1 MILKINSMKINTFYF
16 LVFILLSS
24 CKDKEVSDK
33 NLNTDK
39 LSIEGTWELISRYN
53 YIDNKVV
60 DSFGLGE
67 GYRQVKM
74 YTPTKVMWSRM
85 RPADS
90 SEWFGYGS
98 YEINENGDKLTEI
111 LDYGSV
117 MMSKI
122 IEEEKEFTFELILKK
137 DAFIQIELDDEG
149 NRVISENYI
158 RIE

>member
-1 MILKINSMKINTFYF
+1 MKAH
-16 LVFILLSS
+16 VILLLAILLVLS
-24 CKDKEVSDK
+24 CKNKENPDNSDQ
-33 NLNTDK
+33 K
-39 LSIEGTWELISRYN
+39 LTLEGTWELISRYN
-53 YIDNKVV
+53 YIDNKVS
-60 DSFGLGE
+60 DSFGLAE

-90 SEWFGYGS
+90 SEWFGYGT
-98 YEINENGDKLTEI
+98 YEINPEQNKLTEI

-117 MMSKI
+117 MMSQI
-122 IEEEKEFTFELILKK
+122 IEEEKEFTFELLLKK
-137 DAFIQIELDDEG
+137 DSFIQIELDDDG